1 LSSPVSDESVRSE
14 RVSPSPG
21 QTSASQTVVLKKRQ
35 APQAATEYS
44 LTLYYYSRNLG
55 RKCSNHTKEGKLV
68 KEPNI
73 KLTKFELEVMKA
85 VWELGPTSI
94 REIQEK
100 LPEKK
105 RPAYTTVQ
113 TIIYRLEEKGAVRR
127 VKKIGNAHIFEAAV
141 TKKSAHRRL
150 INELLDLFGGSAR
163 PLMAHLVET
172 GKLSL
177 EDVRELESDL
187 LRQQDDQP
195 ASSSS
200 SSGGSGSGGRRRTER

>member
-1 LSSPVSDESVRSE
+1 MVRE
-14 RVSPSPG
+14 KNV
-21 QTSASQTVVLKKRQ
+21 
-35 APQAATEYS
+35 
-44 LTLYYYSRNLG
+44 
-55 RKCSNHTKEGKLV
+55 
-68 KEPNI
+68 
-73 KLTKFELEVMKA
+73 KLTRFELEVMGA
-85 VWELGPTSI
+85 LWELGTASSV

-113 TIIYRLEEKGAVRR
+113 TIVYRLEEKGAVRR

-141 TKKSAHRRL
+141 TRNSAHRRL

-177 EDVRELESDL
+177 EDVREVESDL
-187 LRQQDDQP
+187 LKQQEEQP
-195 ASSSS
+195 KPT
-200 SSGGSGSGGRRRTER
+200 GKKRK